1 MSKTAEA
8 QADSVGALL
17 RQSRELKG
25 LTTADV
31 ATHLRLKVSQI
42 EQIEAE
48 EWDPAVSATFMRG
61 YLRAY
66 ARFLKM
72 PEKEILQ
79 NFELQAAYLR
89 NQAKPMHS
97 FSKKNRLDAV
107 DNRFILA
114 TYLLVVLLIGLFL
127 VWFWQTHWL
136 DSQPVSVL
144 PEYRVS
150 GEPAAVQNVEAN
162 TLPSSATSDGVV
174 SSQPAATELTTSS
187 ALVTAPAEIAKSP
200 ADAPVTMTA
209 DAIETAEPLVPT
221 ANNPAVTN
229 STVTDQT
236 QTAEVAPTTV
246 TQNAELASST
256 VLTTA
261 PVTTASQTTASQ
273 TTAAQTAE
281 GQATTDAPTA
291 SSTEPQAA
299 GSTAQL
305 QLTFSAECWVT
316 VQDATGARLAYGIKS
331 AGQSLLL
338 TGQLPFSVTLG
349 NAAAATVQLNQTAV
363 DLSGYKAG
371 QVARLTLDGQ
381 P

>member
-17 RQSRELKG
+17 KQTREQKG

-48 EWDPAVSATFMRG
+48 QWDPAVSVTFMRG

-66 ARFLKM
+66 ARLLKLS
-72 PEKEILQ
+72 EKEILQ

-107 DNRFILA
+107 DNRFMLA

-136 DSQPVSVL
+136 DSQPVSVV

-150 GEPAAVQNVEAN
+150 GEPAAVQS
-162 TLPSSATSDGVV
+162 TLPSTSPSSTTPDDVRSA
-174 SSQPAATELTTSS
+174 QPAVTETPTSS
-187 ALVTAPAEIAKSP
+187 AEVTSAAAIPKSP
-200 ADAPVTMTA
+200 VDAPVAVTTKPTEA
-209 DAIETAEPLVPT
+209 VPPT
-221 ANNPAVTN
+221 TNPAVSSSAATGSAVTGQPPTTAVN
-229 STVTDQT
+229 PVNTTQKADVATSTVPA
-236 QTAEVAPTTV
+236 AE
-246 TQNAELASST
+246 
-256 VLTTA
+256 
-261 PVTTASQTTASQ
+261 PVTTEDQVTADVP
-273 TTAAQTAE
+273 
-281 GQATTDAPTA
+281 AT
-291 SSTEPQAA
+291 SSTEPLVA

-305 QLTFSAECWVT
+305 RLTFSSDCWVT

-338 TGQLPFSVTLG
+338 TGQLPLRVTLG
-349 NAAAATVQLNQTAV
+349 NAAAATLQLNQTAV

>member
-1 MSKTAEA
+1 MTKTAEA
-8 QADSVGALL
+8 QADGVGALL
-17 RQSRELKG
+17 RQSREQKG
-25 LTTADV
+25 ITTADV

-48 EWDPAVSATFMRG
+48 QWDPAVSVTFMRG

-66 ARFLKM
+66 ARLLKLS
-72 PEKEILQ
+72 EKEILQ
-79 NFELQAAYLR
+79 NFELQTAYLR

-107 DNRFILA
+107 DNRFMLA

-127 VWFWQTHWL
+127 IWFWQTHLL
-136 DSQPVSVL
+136 DSQPVSVV

-150 GEPAAVQNVEAN
+150 GEPATVQSNTTQADVVDTQPAVSE
-162 TLPSSATSDGVV
+162 LATSTAGV
-174 SSQPAATELTTSS
+174 TTIPTQTTT
-187 ALVTAPAEIAKSP
+187 AVT
-200 ADAPVTMTA
+200 T
-209 DAIETAEPLVPT
+209 ETAESTLPPGVGSPVISQPQTSEVDSANPT
-221 ANNPAVTN
+221 PSAEQVTSAVATVEPAVIETPLTN
-229 STVTDQT
+229 TNTNNN
-236 QTAEVAPTTV
+236 TAA
-246 TQNAELASST
+246 AEL
-256 VLTTA
+256 
-261 PVTTASQTTASQ
+261 
-273 TTAAQTAE
+273 
-281 GQATTDAPTA
+281 
-291 SSTEPQAA
+291 STEPAVA
-299 GSTAQL
+299 GTAQL

-316 VQDATGARLAYGIKS
+316 VQDATGTRLAYGIQS
-331 AGQSLLL
+331 AGKSLQL

>member
-8 QADSVGALL
+8 QAESVGALL

-25 LTTADV
+25 LTTTDV

-79 NFELQAAYLR
+79 NFELQTAYLR

-97 FSKKNRLDAV
+97 FSRKNRLDAV
-107 DNRFILA
+107 DNRFMLA

-127 VWFWQTHWL
+127 IWFWQTHIL
-136 DSQPVSVL
+136 DSQPVSVV

-150 GEPAAVQNVEAN
+150 ADQSLSQSAEPSMPSSTEVATNREHSADLVSSTLMTQAN
-162 TLPSSATSDGVV
+162 T
-174 SSQPAATELTTSS
+174 PADQNTTS
-187 ALVTAPAEIAKSP
+187 
-200 ADAPVTMTA
+200 
-209 DAIETAEPLVPT
+209 PLP
-221 ANNPAVTN
+221 VTN
-229 STVTDQT
+229 SAETQPVLDEVTPTDQSLPADT
-236 QTAEVAPTTV
+236 SVA
-246 TQNAELASST
+246 QIGNALAAPST
-256 VLTTA
+256 PALVQ
-261 PVTTASQTTASQ
+261 ASD
-273 TTAAQTAE
+273 TAALANVSEGEQRTGNDQSVVQEQTVDTSVTPSDISVT
-281 GQATTDAPTA
+281 ATVNA
-291 SSTEPQAA
+291 
-299 GSTAQL
+299 AQL
-305 QLTFSAECWVT
+305 QMSFNADCWVT
-316 VQDATGARLAYGIKS
+316 VQDATGKRLVYGMKA
-331 AGQSLLL
+331 AGEVVQL

-349 NAAAATVQLNQTAV
+349 NAAAASVKLNQTAV
-363 DLSGYKAG
+363 DLSGYQAG
-371 QVARLTLDGQ
+371 QVARLTLNGQ

>member
-1 MSKTAEA
+1 MTKTAEA

-48 EWDPAVSATFMRG
+48 QWDPAVSATFMRG

-66 ARFLKM
+66 ARLLKLS
-72 PEKEILQ
+72 EKEILQ

-107 DNRFILA
+107 DNRFMLA

-127 VWFWQTHWL
+127 IWFWQTHLL

-150 GEPAAVQNVEAN
+150 GEPATVQ
-162 TLPSSATSDGVV
+162 SSATPADVV
-174 SSQPAATELTTSS
+174 SAQPTATELATSTAEVTS
-187 ALVTAPAEIAKSP
+187 NQTNVPAAVTSNPAETVAPPTADPLVTS
-200 ADAPVTMTA
+200 
-209 DAIETAEPLVPT
+209 
-221 ANNPAVTN
+221 PAVTN
-229 STVTDQT
+229 QT
-236 QTAEVAPTTV
+236 QTNEIVAADATPTTDQV
-246 TQNAELASST
+246 TSPSANA
-256 VLTTA
+256 A
-261 PVTTASQTTASQ
+261 PVTTENQV
-273 TTAAQTAE
+273 
-281 GQATTDAPTA
+281 TTDVPAALP
-291 SSTEPQAA
+291 TEPSVAA
-299 GSTAQL
+299 STAQL

-316 VQDATGARLAYGIKS
+316 VQDATGKRLAYGIQS
-331 AGQSLLL
+331 AGQSLQL

-363 DLSGYKAG
+363 DLSGYRAG

>member
-17 RQSRELKG
+17 KQSRELKG

-48 EWDPAVSATFMRG
+48 QWDPAVSVTFMRG

-66 ARFLKM
+66 ARLLKLS
-72 PEKEILQ
+72 ESEILQ
-79 NFELQAAYLR
+79 NFELQTAYLR

-107 DNRFILA
+107 DNRFMLA

-136 DSQPVSVL
+136 DSQPVSVV

-150 GEPAAVQNVEAN
+150 GEPAALQT
-162 TLPSSATSDGVV
+162 TLPSSHTAQADDV
-174 SSQPAATELTTSS
+174 STQPVDSELTTSS
-187 ALVTAPAEIAKSP
+187 AEVTSPTAKQKSP
-200 ADAPVTMTA
+200 ADEPAAVTTEPTA
-209 DAIETAEPLVPT
+209 TIETTLPPTNNSAVTGPTVTSQLQTTEVAANTAQQADLATSTGPTAEPVTTTQLT
-221 ANNPAVTN
+221 ANAPA
-229 STVTDQT
+229 
-236 QTAEVAPTTV
+236 A
-246 TQNAELASST
+246 
-256 VLTTA
+256 
-261 PVTTASQTTASQ
+261 
-273 TTAAQTAE
+273 
-281 GQATTDAPTA
+281 
-291 SSTEPQAA
+291 STEPPVA

-316 VQDATGARLAYGIKS
+316 VQDASGKRLAYGIQS
-331 AGQSLLL
+331 AGQSLQL
-338 TGQLPFSVTLG
+338 TGQLPISVTLG
-349 NAAAATVQLNQTAV
+349 NAAAASLQLNQTAV

>member
-8 QADSVGALL
+8 QADSVGVLL
-17 RQSRELKG
+17 RQSREQKG
-25 LTTADV
+25 LSTADV

-48 EWDPAVSATFMRG
+48 QWDPAVSATFMRG

-66 ARFLKM
+66 ARLLKLS
-72 PEKEILQ
+72 EKEILQ
-79 NFELQAAYLR
+79 NFELQTAYLR

-107 DNRFILA
+107 DSRFMLA

-136 DSQPVSVL
+136 DSQPVSVV

-150 GEPAAVQNVEAN
+150 GEPAAVQSAS
-162 TLPSSATSDGVV
+162 PGSATPDEVV
-174 SSQPAATELTTSS
+174 GAQPAATELTTSS
-187 ALVTAPAEIAKSP
+187 VEVTVASEKSKSP
-200 ADAPVTMTA
+200 ADPSAALTTEMAETVPPTAGSVATSKPQTPEIVPVSTTPAA
-209 DAIETAEPLVPT
+209 DQATSTVTTAEP
-221 ANNPAVTN
+221 
-229 STVTDQT
+229 
-236 QTAEVAPTTV
+236 
-246 TQNAELASST
+246 
-256 VLTTA
+256 
-261 PVTTASQTTASQ
+261 VTTETQQ
-273 TTAAQTAE
+273 V
-281 GQATTDAPTA
+281 DNAPA
-291 SSTEPQAA
+291 AA
-299 GSTAQL
+299 GTAQL
-305 QLTFSAECWVT
+305 QLTFSSDCWVT

-331 AGQSLLL
+331 AGQSLQL

>member
-1 MSKTAEA
+1 MSKTTEA

-17 RQSRELKG
+17 RQSREQKG
-25 LTTADV
+25 LTTTQV
-31 ATHLRLKVSQI
+31 ATQLRLKVSQI

-66 ARFLKM
+66 ARLLKL
-72 PEKEILQ
+72 PEQEILQ

-107 DNRFILA
+107 DNRFMLA

-127 VWFWQTHWL
+127 IWFWQTHIL

-150 GEPAAVQNVEAN
+150 EDASTGLNTTARPDVASKQPANLASNTSPADITTRVADTPVAVTTEHSLTAVPPNAGSQTANPAMTAPAVTSQPQATEAVPATETPSTTQAAN
-162 TLPSSATSDGVV
+162 TLP
-174 SSQPAATELTTSS
+174 AAE
-187 ALVTAPAEIAKSP
+187 AEI
-200 ADAPVTMTA
+200 
-209 DAIETAEPLVPT
+209 
-221 ANNPAVTN
+221 
-229 STVTDQT
+229 T
-236 QTAEVAPTTV
+236 QP
-246 TQNAELASST
+246 QL
-256 VLTTA
+256 
-261 PVTTASQTTASQ
+261 
-273 TTAAQTAE
+273 
-281 GQATTDAPTA
+281 TTDAPA
-291 SSTEPQAA
+291 AVSTEQPLA
-299 GSTAQL
+299 GTAQL

-316 VQDATGARLAYGIKS
+316 VQDATGKRLAYGMRS
-331 AGQSLLL
+331 AGQSLQL

-349 NAAAATVQLNQTAV
+349 NATAATVQLNQTAV

>member
-25 LTTADV
+25 LSTADV

-48 EWDPAVSATFMRG
+48 QWDPAVSATFMRG

-66 ARFLKM
+66 ARLLKLS
-72 PEKEILQ
+72 ETEILQ
-79 NFELQAAYLR
+79 NFELQTAYLR

-97 FSKKNRLDAV
+97 FSRKNRLDAV
-107 DNRFILA
+107 DNRFMLA
-114 TYLLVVLLIGLFL
+114 TYLLVVLMIGLFL

-136 DSQPVSVL
+136 DSQPVSVV

-150 GEPAAVQNVEAN
+150 GEPATMPDN
-162 TLPSSATSDGVV
+162 
-174 SSQPAATELTTSS
+174 SSQGDVASARPAATELTTSAAAVTS
-187 ALVTAPAEIAKSP
+187 AAEITTSTADEPVVVKTDTP
-200 ADAPVTMTA
+200 TDAPVAGSVVNRQSEATEVVPVNTTPSA
-209 DAIETAEPLVPT
+209 DQTTSTLTTAEPV
-221 ANNPAVTN
+221 
-229 STVTDQT
+229 
-236 QTAEVAPTTV
+236 TAESV
-246 TQNAELASST
+246 T
-256 VLTTA
+256 
-261 PVTTASQTTASQ
+261 
-273 TTAAQTAE
+273 
-281 GQATTDAPTA
+281 
-291 SSTEPQAA
+291 TEPQLTNNASTA
-299 GSTAQL
+299 LSTEQAVVGSTAQL

-331 AGQSLLL
+331 AGQSLLI

-349 NAAAATVQLNQTAV
+349 NAAAATLQLNQTAV

>member
-1 MSKTAEA
+1 MEQYDRRSTIVDRPNYLSQGSGVTIIMTKTAEA

-25 LTTADV
+25 LTTAEV
-31 ATHLRLKVSQI
+31 ATQLRLKVSQI

-48 EWDPAVSATFMRG
+48 QWDPAVSATFMRG

-66 ARFLKM
+66 ARLLKL

-107 DNRFILA
+107 DNRFMLA

-127 VWFWQTHWL
+127 IWFWQTHVL
-136 DSQPVSVL
+136 DSQPVSVV
-144 PEYRVS
+144 PEYRIS
-150 GEPAAVQNVEAN
+150 GEPATVQSN
-162 TLPSSATSDGVV
+162 
-174 SSQPAATELTTSS
+174 
-187 ALVTAPAEIAKSP
+187 TAPAEVMP
-200 ADAPVTMTA
+200 AAQG
-209 DAIETAEPLVPT
+209 
-221 ANNPAVTN
+221 
-229 STVTDQT
+229 STT
-236 QTAEVAPTTV
+236 P
-246 TQNAELASST
+246 AELPAPIATDTVKTVQAAAASS
-256 VLTTA
+256 A
-261 PVTTASQTTASQ
+261 AGSQPS
-273 TTAAQTAE
+273 
-281 GQATTDAPTA
+281 ATTDVPTMTTA
-291 SSTEPQAA
+291 IVDQVSSTGAA
-299 GSTAQL
+299 AETQKTPDTALAGAQPVVGSTAQL

-316 VQDATGARLAYGIKS
+316 VQDATGARLAYGIQS
-331 AGQSLLL
+331 AGQSLQL

-349 NAAAATVQLNQTAV
+349 NAAVATLQLNQTAV

>member
-17 RQSRELKG
+17 RQARELKG

-79 NFELQAAYLR
+79 NFELQAAFLR
-89 NQAKPMHS
+89 HQAKPMHS

-107 DNRFILA
+107 DNRFMLA

-127 VWFWQTHWL
+127 IWFWQTHLL
-136 DSQPVSVL
+136 DSQPVSVV
-144 PEYRVS
+144 PEYRINADETVNQ
-150 GEPAAVQNVEAN
+150 PIQT
-162 TLPSSATSDGVV
+162 TLPSTTAQPEVAVTVAPANAAVGQLNALPAEVMATNDAAPVENAQPLPSTAPSTQQTETSVV
-174 SSQPAATELTTSS
+174 APAAAQVQSEDQAVPTETLEPTQAENLPS
-187 ALVTAPAEIAKSP
+187 AETVA
-200 ADAPVTMTA
+200 V
-209 DAIETAEPLVPT
+209 TAEPTDSQEAANALSSTAVPSTPVSST
-221 ANNPAVTN
+221 AVSTTVN
-229 STVTDQT
+229 SSG
-236 QTAEVAPTTV
+236 QTA
-246 TQNAELASST
+246 L
-256 VLTTA
+256 
-261 PVTTASQTTASQ
+261 
-273 TTAAQTAE
+273 
-281 GQATTDAPTA
+281 
-291 SSTEPQAA
+291 
-299 GSTAQL
+299 L
-305 QLTFSAECWVT
+305 QLTFHGDCWVT
-316 VQDATGARLAYGIKS
+316 VQDAAGKRLAYGLKTV
-331 AGQSLLL
+331 GQSLQL
-338 TGQLPFSVTLG
+338 TGVLPLSVTLG
-349 NAAAATVQLNQTAV
+349 NATAATVQLNQTAV
-363 DLSGYKAG
+363 DLSAYRAG

>member
-17 RQSRELKG
+17 RQSREQKG
-25 LTTADV
+25 LTTAEV
-31 ATHLRLKVSQI
+31 ATRLRLKVSQI

-66 ARFLKM
+66 ARLLKL

-107 DNRFILA
+107 DNRFMLA

-127 VWFWQTHWL
+127 VWFWQTHLL
-136 DSQPVSVL
+136 DSQPVSVV

-150 GEPAAVQNVEAN
+150 ADPVTGLTTAQPESANAQPSVGDLSTSTAELTSATVDAPVVVTTDPATAAVQLPASAVAEAVSNTPVVEQ
-162 TLPSSATSDGVV
+162 T
-174 SSQPAATELTTSS
+174 Q
-187 ALVTAPAEIAKSP
+187 PAEIVP
-200 ADAPVTMTA
+200 ANTVPATTVAASTSQSTDQSLSTIPAT
-209 DAIETAEPLVPT
+209 EPGATEPG
-221 ANNPAVTN
+221 
-229 STVTDQT
+229 VTDPP
-236 QTAEVAPTTV
+236 A
-246 TQNAELASST
+246 NH
-256 VLTTA
+256 TTA
-261 PVTTASQTTASQ
+261 TAL
-273 TTAAQTAE
+273 
-281 GQATTDAPTA
+281 
-291 SSTEPQAA
+291 STEPLPTAA
-299 GSTAQL
+299 EAQL
-305 QLTFSAECWVT
+305 QLSFSAECWVT
-316 VQDATGARLAYGIKS
+316 VQDASGKRLAYGMHS
-331 AGQSLLL
+331 AGQSLQL

-349 NAAAATVQLNQTAV
+349 NATAASVQLNQTAV
-363 DLSGYKAG
+363 DLSGYRAG

>member
-8 QADSVGALL
+8 QAESVGALL

-25 LTTADV
+25 LTTSDV

-79 NFELQAAYLR
+79 NFELQTAYLR

-97 FSKKNRLDAV
+97 FSRKNRLDAV
-107 DNRFILA
+107 DNRFMLA

-127 VWFWQTHWL
+127 IWFWQTHIL
-136 DSQPVSVL
+136 DSQPVSVV

-150 GEPAAVQNVEAN
+150 ADQPQNPSAEQPIMAN
-162 TLPSSATSDGVV
+162 AGISTQSEQSATEESNALIANDKTPVTQSVTPPLPATNSAETQPVV
-174 SSQPAATELTTSS
+174 DTVTPAEQSLPVDTSVAQTGNDPSPVLELTVDTSVTPS
-187 ALVTAPAEIAKSP
+187 DTSVTA
-200 ADAPVTMTA
+200 TA
-209 DAIETAEPLVPT
+209 D
-221 ANNPAVTN
+221 
-229 STVTDQT
+229 
-236 QTAEVAPTTV
+236 
-246 TQNAELASST
+246 
-256 VLTTA
+256 
-261 PVTTASQTTASQ
+261 
-273 TTAAQTAE
+273 
-281 GQATTDAPTA
+281 
-291 SSTEPQAA
+291 
-299 GSTAQL
+299 TAQL
-305 QLTFSAECWVT
+305 QMNFNADCWVT
-316 VQDATGARLAYGIKS
+316 VQDATGKRLVYGMKA
-331 AGQSLLL
+331 AGEAMQL

-349 NAAAATVQLNQTAV
+349 NAAAASLKLNQTAV
-363 DLSGYKAG
+363 DLSGYQAG
-371 QVARLTLDGQ
+371 QVARLTLNGQ

>member
-17 RQSRELKG
+17 RQARELKG

-79 NFELQAAYLR
+79 NFELQAAFLR
-89 NQAKPMHS
+89 HQAKPMHS

-107 DNRFILA
+107 DNRFMLA

-127 VWFWQTHWL
+127 IWFWQTHLL
-136 DSQPVSVL
+136 DSQPVSVV
-144 PEYRVS
+144 PEYRINADETVNQPI
-150 GEPAAVQNVEAN
+150 ET
-162 TLPSSATSDGVV
+162 TLPSTTAQPEVAVTVAPANAAVGQLNALPAEVMATNDAAPVENAQPLPSTAPSTQQTETSIVA
-174 SSQPAATELTTSS
+174 PAAAQVQSEDQAVPTETLEPTQAENLPS
-187 ALVTAPAEIAKSP
+187 AETVA
-200 ADAPVTMTA
+200 V
-209 DAIETAEPLVPT
+209 TAEPTDSQEAANALSST
-221 ANNPAVTN
+221 AVSSPAVSSTAVSTTVN
-229 STVTDQT
+229 SSG
-236 QTAEVAPTTV
+236 QTA
-246 TQNAELASST
+246 L
-256 VLTTA
+256 
-261 PVTTASQTTASQ
+261 
-273 TTAAQTAE
+273 
-281 GQATTDAPTA
+281 
-291 SSTEPQAA
+291 
-299 GSTAQL
+299 L
-305 QLTFSAECWVT
+305 QLTFSGDCWVT
-316 VQDATGARLAYGIKS
+316 VQDATGKRLAYGLKTV
-331 AGQSLLL
+331 GQSLQL
-338 TGQLPFSVTLG
+338 TGVLPLSVTLG
-349 NAAAATVQLNQTAV
+349 NATAATVQLNQTAV
-363 DLSGYKAG
+363 DLSAYRAG

>member
-1 MSKTAEA
+1 MSKTTEA
-8 QADSVGALL
+8 QADSVGAIL
-17 RQSRELKG
+17 RQSREQKG

-31 ATHLRLKVSQI
+31 ATQLRLKVSQI

-48 EWDPAVSATFMRG
+48 EWNPAVSATFMRG

-66 ARFLKM
+66 ARLLKL
-72 PEKEILQ
+72 PEQEILQ

-107 DNRFILA
+107 DNRFMLA

-127 VWFWQTHWL
+127 IWFWQTHIL

-150 GEPAAVQNVEAN
+150 GEPATVR
-162 TLPSSATSDGVV
+162 SSATPAEVV
-174 SSQPAATELTTSS
+174 STQPAATELVTS
-187 ALVTAPAEIAKSP
+187 
-200 ADAPVTMTA
+200 
-209 DAIETAEPLVPT
+209 TAEVTSTQTDVPVVVTDDT
-221 ANNPAVTN
+221 AETEVPPTVSPSITSPAVTN
-229 STVTDQT
+229 PSQTSEIVSADTTPSTNQATST
-236 QTAEVAPTTV
+236 IPTA
-246 TQNAELASST
+246 
-256 VLTTA
+256 A
-261 PVTTASQTTASQ
+261 PVATENQV
-273 TTAAQTAE
+273 
-281 GQATTDAPTA
+281 TTDVPATLP
-291 SSTEPQAA
+291 TEPPVS

-316 VQDATGARLAYGIKS
+316 VQDATGKRLAYGIHS
-331 AGQSLLL
+331 AGQSLQLA
-338 TGQLPFSVTLG
+338 GQLPFKVTLG
-349 NAAAATVQLNQTAV
+349 NATAATVQLNQTAV
-363 DLSGYKAG
+363 DLSGYRAG

>member
-17 RQSRELKG
+17 RQARELKG

-79 NFELQAAYLR
+79 NFELQAAFLR
-89 NQAKPMHS
+89 HQAKPMHS

-107 DNRFILA
+107 DNRFMLA

-127 VWFWQTHWL
+127 IWFWQTHLL
-136 DSQPVSVL
+136 DSQPVSVV
-144 PEYRVS
+144 PEYRINADETVNQ
-150 GEPAAVQNVEAN
+150 PIQT
-162 TLPSSATSDGVV
+162 TLPSTTAQPEVAVTVAPANAAVGQLNALPAEVMATNDAAPVENA
-174 SSQPAATELTTSS
+174 QPLPS
-187 ALVTAPAEIAKSP
+187 TAPSTQQTETSIVAPAVAQVQSEDQAVPTETLEPTQAENLPS
-200 ADAPVTMTA
+200 ADTVAV
-209 DAIETAEPLVPT
+209 TAEPTDSQEAANALSST
-221 ANNPAVTN
+221 AVSSPAVSSTAVSTTVN
-229 STVTDQT
+229 SSG
-236 QTAEVAPTTV
+236 QTA
-246 TQNAELASST
+246 L
-256 VLTTA
+256 
-261 PVTTASQTTASQ
+261 
-273 TTAAQTAE
+273 
-281 GQATTDAPTA
+281 
-291 SSTEPQAA
+291 
-299 GSTAQL
+299 L
-305 QLTFSAECWVT
+305 QLTFHGDCWVT
-316 VQDATGARLAYGIKS
+316 VQDAAGKRLAYGLKTV
-331 AGQSLLL
+331 GQSLQL
-338 TGQLPFSVTLG
+338 TGVLPLSVTLG
-349 NAAAATVQLNQTAV
+349 NATAATVQLNQTAV
-363 DLSGYKAG
+363 DLSAYRAG

>member
-17 RQSRELKG
+17 RQARELKG
-25 LTTADV
+25 LTTSDV

-72 PEKEILQ
+72 SEKEILQ

-107 DNRFILA
+107 DNRFMLA
-114 TYLLVVLLIGLFL
+114 TYLLVVLLIALFL
-127 VWFWQTHWL
+127 IWFWQTHLL
-136 DSQPVSVL
+136 DSQPVSVV

-150 GEPAAVQNVEAN
+150 ADESMTTAVTPGVLPEAAINPELTVADDIIATPAQQNTASAVPPVGTVSEAAKIASQKPAAV
-162 TLPSSATSDGVV
+162 TSDVQAQRGPETPVASTTAV
-174 SSQPAATELTTSS
+174 DVPPVAVTDTASAADTGAAPAAAT
-187 ALVTAPAEIAKSP
+187 PAASG
-200 ADAPVTMTA
+200 DA
-209 DAIETAEPLVPT
+209 T
-221 ANNPAVTN
+221 AN
-229 STVTDQT
+229 
-236 QTAEVAPTTV
+236 
-246 TQNAELASST
+246 L
-256 VLTTA
+256 
-261 PVTTASQTTASQ
+261 
-273 TTAAQTAE
+273 
-281 GQATTDAPTA
+281 
-291 SSTEPQAA
+291 
-299 GSTAQL
+299 AQL
-305 QLTFSAECWVT
+305 QMTFSADCWVI
-316 VQDATGARLAYGIKS
+316 VLDASGKRLAYGMKS
-331 AGQSLLL
+331 SGQSLQL
-338 TGQLPFSVTLG
+338 TGQLPFNVTLG
-349 NAAAATVQLNQTAV
+349 NAPAATVQLNQTPV

>member
-17 RQSRELKG
+17 RQARELKG

-79 NFELQAAYLR
+79 NFELQAAFLR
-89 NQAKPMHS
+89 HQAKPMHS

-107 DNRFILA
+107 DNRFMLA

-127 VWFWQTHWL
+127 IWFWQTHLL
-136 DSQPVSVL
+136 DSQPVSVV
-144 PEYRVS
+144 PEYRINADETVNQPI
-150 GEPAAVQNVEAN
+150 ET
-162 TLPSSATSDGVV
+162 TLPSTTAQPEVAVTVAPANAAVGQLNALPAEVMATNDAAPVENAQPLPSTAPSTQQTETSVV
-174 SSQPAATELTTSS
+174 APAA
-187 ALVTAPAEIAKSP
+187 
-200 ADAPVTMTA
+200 APVQSEDQAVPTETLEPTQA
-209 DAIETAEPLVPT
+209 ENLPSAESVAVTAEPT
-221 ANNPAVTN
+221 DSQEAANA
-229 STVTDQT
+229 
-236 QTAEVAPTTV
+236 
-246 TQNAELASST
+246 LSST
-256 VLTTA
+256 AV
-261 PVTTASQTTASQ
+261 
-273 TTAAQTAE
+273 
-281 GQATTDAPTA
+281 
-291 SSTEPQAA
+291 SSTPVSSTAVSTPVNSSGQ
-299 GSTAQL
+299 TAQL
-305 QLTFSAECWVT
+305 QLTFHGDCWVT
-316 VQDATGARLAYGIKS
+316 VQDATGKRLAYGLKTV
-331 AGQSLLL
+331 GQSLQL
-338 TGQLPFSVTLG
+338 TGVLPLSVTLG
-349 NAAAATVQLNQTAV
+349 NATAATVQLNQTAV
-363 DLSGYKAG
+363 DLSAYRAG

>member
-17 RQSRELKG
+17 RQARELKG

-79 NFELQAAYLR
+79 NFELQAAFLR
-89 NQAKPMHS
+89 HQAKPMHS

-107 DNRFILA
+107 DNRFMLA

-127 VWFWQTHWL
+127 IWFWQTHLL
-136 DSQPVSVL
+136 DSQPVSVV
-144 PEYRVS
+144 PEYRINADETVNQPI
-150 GEPAAVQNVEAN
+150 ET
-162 TLPSSATSDGVV
+162 TLPSTTAQPEVAVTVAPANAAVGQLNALPAEVMATNDAAPVENAQPLPSTAPSTQQTETSVV
-174 SSQPAATELTTSS
+174 APAAAQVQSEDQAVPTETLEPTQAENLPS
-187 ALVTAPAEIAKSP
+187 AESVA
-200 ADAPVTMTA
+200 
-209 DAIETAEPLVPT
+209 ETAEPT
-221 ANNPAVTN
+221 DSQEAANAV
-229 STVTDQT
+229 
-236 QTAEVAPTTV
+236 
-246 TQNAELASST
+246 SST
-256 VLTTA
+256 AV
-261 PVTTASQTTASQ
+261 
-273 TTAAQTAE
+273 
-281 GQATTDAPTA
+281 
-291 SSTEPQAA
+291 SSTAVSTPVNSSGQ
-299 GSTAQL
+299 TAQL
-305 QLTFSAECWVT
+305 QLTFHGDCWVT
-316 VQDATGARLAYGIKS
+316 VQDATGKRLAYGLKTV
-331 AGQSLLL
+331 GQSLQL
-338 TGQLPFSVTLG
+338 TGVLPLSVTLG
-349 NAAAATVQLNQTAV
+349 NATAATVQLNQTAV
-363 DLSGYKAG
+363 DLSAYRAG